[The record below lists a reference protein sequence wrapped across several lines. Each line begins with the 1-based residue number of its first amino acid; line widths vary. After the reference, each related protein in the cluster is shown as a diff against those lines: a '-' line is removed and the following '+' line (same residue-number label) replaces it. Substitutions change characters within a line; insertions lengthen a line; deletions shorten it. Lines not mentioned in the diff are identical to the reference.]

1 MKGIQALVRED
12 SQAEMWQQAD
22 TNDQREA
29 STARSHVLPEIS
41 TLTNW
46 FFHKCTKHSVEAI
59 CVHTSSH
66 SSKMYSHSSKMY
78 SHSSKMSSH
87 SSKMFSH
94 VVILWGYFMQCS
106 PSQNGSKQNSNSAMQ
121 SPITHSP
128 LYSLHTRNNVPYA
141 CTVSF

>member
-1 MKGIQALVRED
+1 MSKEKSGFSERGY

-22 TNDQREA
+22 TDDQWEA
-29 STARSHVLPEIS
+29 SIARSHVLPEIS

-46 FFHKCTKHSVEAI
+46 FFHKCTKHSIEAI
-59 CVHTSSH
+59 CVRTS
-66 SSKMYSHSSKMY
+66 

-87 SSKMFSH
+87 SSKMSSYSSKMFSH
-94 VVILWGYFMQCS
+94 VVIMWGYFMQCS

-128 LYSLHTRNNVPYA
+128 LYSLHTGINVPYA
-141 CTVSF
+141 CMVSF

>member
-1 MKGIQALVRED
+1 MVRQMSKGKSGFSESGY
-12 SQAEMWQQAD
+12 SQAEMWHQAD
-22 TNDQREA
+22 TDDKWEA
-29 STARSHVLPEIS
+29 SIAHSHVLPEIS
-41 TLTNW
+41 THTNW

-66 SSKMYSHSSKMY
+66 SSKM
-78 SHSSKMSSH
+78 SSH
-87 SSKMFSH
+87 
-94 VVILWGYFMQCS
+94 VIMWEYFVQCS